1 MVNRPRGHGIE
12 VDEVRDATRI
22 DRESDVARL
31 RAMAKMLAEENERL
45 IAKVLELQKRLA
57 VAEGRDKKQLQLE
70 LASLQKELE
79 KRTAKVFDHASE
91 KRARK
96 DGDAGEGD
104 ENKPKQ
110 KGHGPTEQPQLRI
123 EPVLHHLDEA
133 DRICPCCGEPLV
145 EIPGETEDS
154 DEIDEVQRE
163 FIIRRHKKQKYR
175 CEKGCHVTTANAP
188 KRWFEGGRYGLGF
201 AIGVA
206 VGKYLD
212 HLPLERQVRQMARLG
227 LDVDSQTLFD
237 QLHALSTILKPA
249 YLRLGEL
256 QRQRVLLFVDETTWP
271 VHEKA
276 TGVDASKWHLWTAVS
291 ELGVYYEIHDNRDA
305 DGAKSILEG
314 FAGHVMCDG
323 FSAYESVAKA
333 FPNIKLLQCW
343 VHARR
348 GFVECETAFPTE
360 CREVLDLI
368 GALYA
373 IEKRGR
379 DGPDE
384 ERLRLRQT
392 ESKKITTAIE
402 QWAMR
407 TVATGPAIP
416 GTALRDA
423 IDYMMKRWKRLTA
436 FLEDPRLPLDNNPAE
451 RAIRGP
457 VVGRKNHYGSRS
469 LRGTKVAATL
479 YSLLESCKLV
489 GADPR
494 AYIEIAV
501 HASME
506 GREVPLPYE
515 VAPVLAEAAPTEL
528 T

>member
-1 MVNRPRGHGIE
+1 MNRPRAHRIE
-12 VDEVRDATRI
+12 VDDVKDATRI
-22 DRESDVARL
+22 HGEKDVERL
-31 RAMAKMLAEENERL
+31 RAMALLLAQENERL

-57 VAEGRDKKQLQLE
+57 VAEGRDKQQLE
-70 LASLQKELE
+70 LELAALQQQLQA
-79 KRTAKVFDHASE
+79 RTEKVFKHASE
-91 KRARK
+91 KRSRK
-96 DGDAGEGD
+96 DGDAGAD
-104 ENKPKQ
+104 KPAR
-110 KGHGPTEQPQLRI
+110 KGHGPREQLQLRVV
-123 EPVLHHLDEA
+123 EVVHKLDDA
-133 DRICPCCGEPLV
+133 DLPCPCCGELLV
-145 EIPGETEDS
+145 EIEGETEDS
-154 DEIDEVQRE
+154 DEVDEIQRE
-163 FIIRRHKKQKYR
+163 FVVRRHKKQKYR
-175 CEKGCHVTTANAP
+175 CAKGCHVTTANAP

-206 VGKYLD
+206 IAKYLD

-227 LDVDSQTLFD
+227 LDVDSQALFD
-237 QLHALSTILKPA
+237 QLHALSMILKPA

-256 QRQRVLLFVDETTWP
+256 QRQRLLLFVDETTWP

-276 TGVDASKWHLWTAVS
+276 TGIDASKWHLWTAVS
-291 ELGVYYEIHDNRDA
+291 ELGVYYEIHGNRDA

-323 FSAYESVAKA
+323 FAAYESVAKA
-333 FPNIKLLQCW
+333 FPSVKLLQCW

-348 GFVECETAFPTE
+348 GFVECKTAFPNE

-368 GALYA
+368 GTLYE

-392 ESKKITTAIE
+392 ESKKITTEIE

-407 TVATGPAIP
+407 TVADGPAIP
-416 GTALRDA
+416 GTALRAA
-423 IDYMMKRWKRLTA
+423 IDYMTKRWKRLTA
-436 FLEDPRLPLDNNPAE
+436 FLDDPRLPLDNNPAE

-469 LRGTKVAATL
+469 LRGTQVAAML
-479 YSLLESCKLV
+479 YALLESCKLV

-501 HASME
+501 LASME
-506 GREVPLPYE
+506 GREVPLPHE
-515 VAPVLAEAAPTEL
+515 VAPVLAAAVPADL